1 MAALELWSGRGMDR
15 VVTLSE
21 LSLTIGSDPESA
33 DLALDD
39 PAVSRVHAILEQVG
53 STWLVRDLGLAQ
65 RHPAQR
71 QAADRPAPPP

>member
-1 MAALELWSGRGMDR
+1 MPALELWSGRGMDR

-21 LSLTIGSDPESA
+21 VSLTIGSDPESA

-53 STWLVRDLGLAQ
+53 RPGSCGTWARATAPASTASG
-65 RHPAQR
+65 
-71 QAADRPAPPP
+71 